1 MPIEIFDVEQR
12 SPEWFAIRAGI
23 PTSSMF
29 GTVMAQG
36 RERGTDSKSRA
47 SYMRKLAGERLTGIP
62 MESYSNDDMD
72 RGREQEPEILAR
84 YVFERDVEVTPCGF
98 IRNGKKGCSPDG
110 LVGADGMVQIKSAAP
125 HVMIEILMDS
135 MKGIVPKKHLPQCQG
150 ELWVAERKW
159 TDLVIGS
166 SPRLPLAV
174 FRLQRDQQYINDIE
188 VAVHWFN
195 RELDEMVKTI
205 ERLS

>member
-1 MPIEIFDVEQR
+1 MPIEIINVEQR
-12 SPEWFAIRAGI
+12 SEEWYRARMGL
-23 PTSSMF
+23 PTASMF
-29 GTVMAQG
+29 GVVMAQG
-36 RERGTDSKSRA
+36 RERGTDSKGRA
-47 SYMRKLAGERLTGIP
+47 SYMRKLAGEIITGIP
-62 MESYSNDDMD
+62 MESYSNEDME

-84 YVFERDVEVTPCGF
+84 YCFENDVEVTPCGF

-125 HVMIEILMDS
+125 HVMIEILMDLV
-135 MKGIVPKKHLPQCQG
+135 KGAPKKHLPQCQG

-166 SPRLPLAV
+166 SPKLPLAV
-174 FRLQRDQQYINDIE
+174 FRLERDQQYINDIE
-188 VAVHWFN
+188 TSVHWFN
-195 RELDEMVKTI
+195 RELAEMVKTI

>member
-1 MPIEIFDVEQR
+1 MPIEIIDVEQR
-12 SPEWFAIRAGI
+12 SEDWYRARMGI
-23 PTSSMF
+23 PTASMF
-29 GTVMAQG
+29 HAIMVQNDTRKG
-36 RERGTDSKSRA
+36 RA

-62 MESYSNDDMD
+62 MESYTNDDME

-84 YVFERDVEVTPCGF
+84 YVFEHDVEVTPCGF
-98 IRNGKKGCSPDG
+98 IKNGKKGCSPDG
-110 LVGADGMVQIKSAAP
+110 LIGADGMVQIKSAAP
-125 HVMIEILMDS
+125 HVMVEILMELH
-135 MKGIVPKKHLPQCQG
+135 KGAPKKHLPQCQG

-174 FRLQRDQQYINDIE
+174 FHMKRDDQYIRDIE
-188 VAVHWFN
+188 VAIHWFN
-195 RELDEMVKTI
+195 RELDDMVKTI